1 MERLRFDFESDGYAT
16 VENLNSILYSSG
28 WKRLTFMDG
37 HERLL
42 SGLLAKEIIEVSE
55 ARYTPEQEHA
65 QEVWR
70 MAERLTHIL
79 HKRGLDASLLDMV
92 ELFGVDAGFRP
103 ARHNTLYY
111 PAQKAFIRC
120 GDVQPAWLLELLE
133 NEDCASVFLFPSTQM
148 YKKDTA
154 YYVFSLAIPK
164 KQFIEIVEKYRV
176 ALFKKMSAAIQE
188 TGLDG
193 EA

>member
-55 ARYTPEQEHA
+55 ARYTPEQ
-65 QEVWR
+65 
-70 MAERLTHIL
+70 ERLTHIL

-176 ALFKKMSAAIQE
+176 ALIKKMSAAKQE
-188 TGLDG
+188 T
-193 EA
+193 AMPK